1 MAEETTTE
9 APVADGGS
17 QVVNGVAIDSDG
29 MAITESQPETT
40 ESAEAESIPEDNSQE
55 APTDKE
61 PAQADNSTVEW
72 LKKKGVDPSSPEA
85 IEKVAEM
92 ARNAEKAMHEKA
104 QKARELEKSTEIKAE
119 EIPAD
124 ATPQDIDNVRVRN
137 IEMRQ
142 ELNDWRMN
150 NPDKRDYEEAMTQVL
165 NEDPAIKAMV
175 REGYMSIDKLFA
187 MAKGLDSTREATV
200 KSQTKRET
208 LEELAQKQQAAVPQG
223 NAVASGG
230 SGVESI
236 NSQNVDRLVANMSVE
251 EYRRRLPEINAAL
264 AS

>member
-9 APVADGGS
+9 APAEQGGQS
-17 QVVNGVAIDSDG
+17 IQGVAVDDQG
-29 MAITESQPETT
+29 RAIEEPQPEQA
-40 ESAEAESIPEDNSQE
+40 ESAKAESTPEDNSQ
-55 APTDKE
+55 ATTNDDE

-72 LKKKGVDPSSPEA
+72 LKKKGVDPNSPEA

-119 EIPAD
+119 EIPVD

-142 ELNDWRMN
+142 ELNDWRLN
-150 NPDKRDYEEAMTQVL
+150 NPDKRDYEETMTKVL

-175 REGYMSIDKLFA
+175 REGYMSIDKLYA
-187 MAKGLDSTREATV
+187 MAKGLDPDREATV

-230 SGVESI
+230 SGIESI
-236 NSQNVDRLVANMSVE
+236 TPQNVDRLVANMSVD